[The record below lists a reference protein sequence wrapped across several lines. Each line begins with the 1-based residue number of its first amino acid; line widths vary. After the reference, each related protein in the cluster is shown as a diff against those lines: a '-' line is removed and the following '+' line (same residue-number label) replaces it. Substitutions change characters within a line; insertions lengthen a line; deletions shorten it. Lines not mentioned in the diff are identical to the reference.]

1 MVMVV
6 DIEGV
11 GQDMYSL
18 PIKAESEVPIVE
30 IKPKDTLNFD
40 EIFLRDPDTRG
51 ITIINNSTLKAKFI
65 VLP

>member
-1 MVMVV
+1 
-6 DIEGV
+6 
-11 GQDMYSL
+11 MYSL
-18 PIKAESEVPIVE
+18 PIKAESEVPVVE

>member
-18 PIKAESEVPIVE
+18 PIKAESLVPKCE
-30 IKPKDTLNFD
+30 IKPQDTLDFGD
-40 EIFLRDPDTRG
+40 IFLRDPDTRG
-51 ITIINNSTLKAKFI
+51 ITIINNSELSAKF
-65 VLP
+65 